1 MDSKVILSAEDL
13 GASNAIE
20 RPMLGQSPYVVN
32 AGLGWNSGV
41 WSATLLYNIVGRRVV
56 EGGSTLVP
64 DAYEEARGVVDASL
78 RFPIGVG
85 FEGRFDAKNLLDS
98 PYRTT
103 QGVLPDGRDNERLR
117 YTAGRVFQ
125 VGMQYRP

>member
-1 MDSKVILSAEDL
+1 MDSKVTLDAADI
-13 GASNAIE
+13 GASNATE

-32 AGLGWNSGV
+32 AGLGWNTGV
-41 WSATLLYNIVGRRVV
+41 WSATVLYNIVGRRVV
-56 EGGSTLVP
+56 EGGSTLIP

-85 FEGRFDAKNLLDS
+85 FEGRLDAKNILDT
-98 PYRTT
+98 PHRTT
-103 QGVLPDGRDNERLR
+103 QGVLPDGSDNERLR

-125 VGMQYRP
+125 VGMTYRP